1 MTQACKVAFW
11 RQENI
16 WNQRME
22 SISLI
27 FKILGCTFTVVLL
40 QLHQFLK
47 KSNQYYLLLCL
58 LFYNLYYSKFSQ
70 IRCILFLFIVL
81 EIINCGI
88 TRYISFTTHTLCVL
102 TPVLWRAIELCPHST
117 KVLCTKMNCNADFN
131 FTVKNFVV
139 SYPLVDH
146 IRIVYVSTYN
156 LVYIYTL

>member
-81 EIINCGI
+81 EIINCELVKLVLLP
-88 TRYISFTTHTLCVL
+88 TRYAYLHQFYEEPLSFVPIAPRYFVRRWIVMLILTLQL
-102 TPVLWRAIELCPHST
+102 KILL
-117 KVLCTKMNCNADFN
+117 
-131 FTVKNFVV
+131 
-139 SYPLVDH
+139 LV
-146 IRIVYVSTYN
+146 
-156 LVYIYTL
+156 TL